1 MTELEVAEALREDDL
16 WLQRYPTSDSYITA
30 LLYELGLEG
39 ATISTL
45 FELYANEI
53 DPEDV
58 IRLWHIYNDR
68 SGQMIEPTDTVDY
81 TKPILMALNTLRN
94 ESDVLVL
101 YWENRLGVPN
111 DTLPSDG
118 VPIKESE
125 NSNSTLDDILDDVYY
140 LSSGWTETR

>member
-1 MTELEVAEALREDDL
+1 MRLRANLPTHKEILSMTELEVAEALREDDL

-58 IRLWHIYNDR
+58 IRLWHIYND
-68 SGQMIEPTDTVDY
+68 
-81 TKPILMALNTLRN
+81 N
-94 ESDVLVL
+94 E
-101 YWENRLGVPN
+101 WTN
-111 DTLPSDG
+111 D
-118 VPIKESE
+118 
-125 NSNSTLDDILDDVYY
+125 
-140 LSSGWTETR
+140 